1 MDYDVLL
8 RGTAPPIVAALLLVS
23 LAGSRML
30 PLAMAIGLYVAHGL
44 LKEWPALPHE
54 LWRDPNGVGWLT
66 WGMVAAAMLTLA
78 QHFRLLPARVAPGA
92 AVAVAAV
99 SVWLM
104 LSKVATRWSG
114 LDVALHVGGGGLLV
128 AGTMLAV
135 RAVIARRPT
144 ATATA
149 TATAISTAQSVAT
162 GALFTVVLSIDAG
175 LLVLGK
181 SAFLGQLCGA
191 VAATLGAAVFTTYW
205 RRTFTLRA
213 ADGIWI
219 GGAHAL
225 FVLAGVHLSY
235 LPWWPAGCALAAP
248 FMLLLLPRRLDQARP
263 LRWLFVAA
271 PLALV
276 PLLAAMWLA
285 RPEPNPY
292 GY

>member
-30 PLAMAIGLYVAHGL
+30 PFAMAIGLFVAHGL
-44 LKEWPALPHE
+44 LKEWPALPQE
-54 LWRDPNGVGWLT
+54 LWSDPNGVAWLM

-78 QHFRLLPARVAPGA
+78 EHLRLLPARVAPGA
-92 AVAVAAV
+92 AAAVAAV
-99 SVWLM
+99 SLWLM

-114 LDVALHVGGGGLLV
+114 VDVCLHVGGGSVLV
-128 AGTMLAV
+128 AATMLTV
-135 RAVIARRPT
+135 RIVIARRPV
-144 ATATA
+144 A
-149 TATAISTAQSVAT
+149 SAQAVAV
-162 GALFTVVLSIDAG
+162 GALLAVVLSIDAA

-191 VAATLGAAVFTTYW
+191 VAATLGAAVFTVVW
-205 RRTFTLRA
+205 RRKFTLYA

-235 LPWWPAGCALAAP
+235 LPWWPAGFALAAP
-248 FMLLLLPRRLDQARP
+248 FLLLFVPRGFEQARP
-263 LRWLFVAA
+263 LRWLAVAVG
-271 PLALV
+271 LVLV
-276 PLLAAMWLA
+276 PLLVALWLA
-285 RPEPNPY
+285 RPEPNLY

>member
-1 MDYDVLL
+1 MDYDVLI
-8 RGTAPPIVAALLLVS
+8 RGAAPPILAALLLVS

-54 LWRDPNGVGWLT
+54 LWSDPNGVAWLT
-66 WGMVAAAMLTLA
+66 WGMVATAMLTLA
-78 QHFRLLPARVAPGA
+78 QHLRLLPARITPGA
-92 AVAVAAV
+92 AVIVAAL

-104 LSKVATRWSG
+104 LSKVASRWSG
-114 LDVALHVGGGGLLV
+114 VEVALHVGGGGLLV
-128 AGTMLAV
+128 AATMLAV
-135 RAVIARRPT
+135 RAVIARRP
-144 ATATA
+144 AA
-149 TATAISTAQSVAT
+149 TAQSVAVGT
-162 GALFTVVLSIDAG
+162 LFMVVLSLDAG

-191 VAATLGAAVFTTYW
+191 VAATLGAAVFTKIW
-205 RRTFTLRA
+205 RPTFTLRA

-248 FMLLLLPRRLDQARP
+248 FLLLLVPRSFDQARA
-263 LRWLFVAA
+263 LRWLVVAV
-271 PLALV
+271 PLVLV
-276 PLLAAMWLA
+276 PLIVAMWLA